1 MSDKKINAKVLMVG
15 PDRSLKGG
23 IVAVVDGY
31 FEAGLDNRCA
41 RFAYQGTGV
50 GANLIGKSLAFAKS
64 LVPYRRELSDFDIV
78 HFHISAKGSFKRK
91 SLMASM
97 AKRAGKKV
105 ILHEHSGEFARD
117 FEAGD
122 DTYRERVRI
131 TFNSADR
138 VIVLSEEWRNYFAD
152 HIMLDT
158 RKLSVLHNG
167 VSIPNDICSPCAHQD
182 ILFLGRLDARKSP
195 DVLLR
200 ASKEVLNCFPEAR
213 LVFGGDGDIDMYR
226 NLAAVLG
233 IADRCDFLGWV
244 SGDAKGELFSRAG
257 IYCLPSKNEG
267 LPMSVIEAMAHGLPV
282 VSTAVGGIPRLIESG
297 REGFLIDVDDEEAL
311 SEALCRLLGSAELRK
326 EMGIA
331 AHKKA
336 SREFSIETSIEG
348 LLKIYSDLCQKEG
361 Q

>member
-1 MSDKKINAKVLMVG
+1 MVG

-31 FEAGLDNRCA
+31 FEAGLGNRCA
-41 RFAYQGTGV
+41 ELSYQSTGV
-50 GANLIGKSLAFAKS
+50 GANLICKSLAFAKS
-64 LVPYRRELSDFDIV
+64 LVPYRRNLSDFDIV

-91 SLMASM
+91 SMMAGM

-122 DTYRERVRI
+122 DTYRKRVRI
-131 TFNSADR
+131 AFNGADR
-138 VIVLSEEWRNYFAD
+138 VIVLSEEWRDYFAD
-152 HIMLDT
+152 HVMLDVG
-158 RKLSVLHNG
+158 KLSVLHNG
-167 VSIPNDICSPCAHQD
+167 VSIPNDICSPCSHQD

-200 ASKEVLNCFPEAR
+200 ASRDVLSRFPEAR
-213 LVFGGDGDIDMYR
+213 LVFGGDGDVDMYR
-226 NLAAVLG
+226 NLAAALG

-267 LPMSVIEAMAHGLPV
+267 LPMSIIEAMAHGLPV
-282 VSTAVGGIPRLIESG
+282 VSTAVGGVPQLIESG
-297 REGFLIDVDDEEAL
+297 REGFLIDVDDEGAL
-311 SEALCRLLGSAELRK
+311 SEALCRLLGSTELRK

-331 AHKKA
+331 AREKA

-348 LLKIYSDLCQKEG
+348 LLKIYSDLCQKESR
-361 Q
+361 